1 MSYNTSYTLEITN
14 LSQNQTMKVSIDDLI
29 EDAKNGKIEQ
39 SSLIQ
44 KLEELK
50 TGVVDIT
57 ESYIISKLRSEYR
70 DAKYLLSEKGRSTGG
85 DGSWH
90 DYQEDLK
97 KFSKQFPTWLFTIKG
112 EGEEAMDLWI
122 TYILNGKMQHE
133 KAQITFGQFES
144 NKLV

>member
-85 DGSWH
+85 DGSWRNIE
-90 DYQEDLK
+90 QDLK
-97 KFSKQFPTWLFTIKG
+97 KFSQQFPTWLFIVGG
-112 EGEEAMDLWI
+112 EGEEAMDLWKM
-122 TYILNGKMQHE
+122 YFLNGKMQEE
-133 KAQITFGQFES
+133 KAIITFGAFDA